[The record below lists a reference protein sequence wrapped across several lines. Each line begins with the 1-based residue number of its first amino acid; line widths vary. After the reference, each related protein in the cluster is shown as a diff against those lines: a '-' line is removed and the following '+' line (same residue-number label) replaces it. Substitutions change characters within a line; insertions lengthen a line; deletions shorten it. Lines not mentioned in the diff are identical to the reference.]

1 MNGGD
6 GRLRAASA
14 GTIAAKALDDEV
26 DAPRGEALGERD
38 AGDMHLLKAKCT
50 VARLAVEM
58 RVEIVHLTVT
68 LAAAQGI
75 LQRPRA
81 VVDGMDEMVAEEERK
96 GAEESRLIDRHEA
109 VFQVEERE
117 GAVGEGQLLQHE
129 QANGRRLDVAAGQ
142 QFQISLFFRHRLCVG
157 SGT

>member
-1 MNGGD
+1 MNGRD
-6 GRLRAASA
+6 GGLRAASA

-26 DAPRGEALGERD
+26 DAPRGKALGERD

-58 RVEIVHLTVT
+58 RVEIVHLAIT

-81 VVDGMDEMVAEEERK
+81 VVDGMDEMVAEEERE
-96 GAEESRLIDRHEA
+96 GAE
-109 VFQVEERE
+109 
-117 GAVGEGQLLQHE
+117 
-129 QANGRRLDVAAGQ
+129 
-142 QFQISLFFRHRLCVG
+142 
-157 SGT
+157 